1 MRRTLRRRTLII
13 VLAVVAIGA
22 ACGNSPTS
30 SSGGDKGGGG
40 GGGGTNPPG
49 TVSNTDLQKNVPV
62 DAPGVTDTEIHVGG
76 VVSKTNPLGGEYDQA
91 FKGVEAYFDFI
102 NEGGGIYG
110 RKLKLTSKRDDQ
122 LVNNQAEVQALI
134 SQDNVFAVMPV
145 ANIAAF
151 SGSTLLAD
159 AGIPTFGWN
168 VNAEWTGPPNLFG
181 EKGSYLC
188 FTCPRADLPWLA
200 KQLGRTKLGVLAYG
214 VQQSSDCAKGIKA
227 SAEKYPTAAVAFE
240 DTNIAFN
247 FNPDFSVQ
255 VGKMKDA
262 GVDFVATCMDDN
274 GVTSLA
280 KEMKK
285 QGLNALQYL
294 PNGYNYDLVEKF
306 SDVFA
311 GSIVL
316 TGFAPF
322 EVEQPPAALTE
333 YLKRIEKVGG
343 KKGEL
348 SLAGWLNADL
358 FVQGLKAAGPE
369 FSREKVIDGI
379 NQMKNWTA
387 EGIIPGI
394 DWTIGHT
401 ADPDELCFAFSKI
414 DNGKFVPQY
423 GEPGKPFVCFD
434 RNAANL
440 PEKPIIRA

>member
-1 MRRTLRRRTLII
+1 MRKSLII
-13 VLAVVAIGA
+13 VLAVIALTA
-22 ACGNSPTS
+22 ACGNSTTGS
-30 SSGGDKGGGG
+30 SDGSGGDKSGGGG
-40 GGGGTNPPG
+40 GGSTPG
-49 TVSNTDLQKNVPV
+49 TVSNADLQKNVPV

-91 FKGVEAYFDFI
+91 FKGVEAYFDYI

-122 LVNNQAEVQALI
+122 LVNNQAEIQALI

-145 ANIAAF
+145 ANIATF
-151 SGSTLLAD
+151 SGAPLLTD

-188 FTCPRADLPWLA
+188 FTCARADLPWLA
-200 KQLGRTKLGVLAYG
+200 KQLNRTKIGVMAYG
-214 VQQSSDCAKGIKA
+214 VQQSTECAKGIKA
-227 SAEKYPTAAVAFE
+227 SLEKYPTASVAFE
-240 DTNIAFN
+240 DTNVAFN
-247 FNPDFSVQ
+247 LNPDFSVQ
-255 VGKMKDA
+255 VAKMKTA
-262 GVDFVATCMDDN
+262 GVDFVSTCMDDN
-274 GVTSLA
+274 GVTALA

-285 QGLNALQYL
+285 QGLEAVQYL
-294 PNGYNYDLVEKF
+294 PNGYNYDLVNKF

-322 EVEQPPAALTE
+322 EIQNPPAALTE

-348 SLAGWLNADL
+348 SLAGWLDADL
-358 FVQGLKAAGPE
+358 FVKGLKAAGPE
-369 FSREKVIDGI
+369 FSRQKVIDGI
-379 NQMKNWTA
+379 NQMKDWDA
-387 EGIIPGI
+387 DGLIPGI

-414 DNGKFVPQY
+414 ESGKFVPQY

-434 RNAANL
+434 RNATAL
-440 PEKPIIRA
+440 AEKPTIRA